1 MATPHFQDDNVI
13 IHKMECGPYGNNM
26 YLVVCPETNESI
38 LIDTPAEP
46 DKMIELAKTTDVKA
60 IIITHNHMDHL
71 LGFEDVTAA
80 IDAPVGIGADDADAL
95 SRPADMLFNDG
106 DVISAGNVNLTAVF
120 TPGHTP
126 GSTCYHTEGHLF
138 SGDTLFPGGP
148 GKSGSPEKLQQL
160 IGSITSKLFALGDDT
175 NVFPGHGD
183 DGHLAASKEEYA
195 DFASREHPDDL
206 YGDVLWKES

>member
-1 MATPHFQDDNVI
+1 MATPRFQDDKII
-13 IHKMECGPYGNNM
+13 IHKMECGPYRNNM

-95 SRPADMLFNDG
+95 SRPADILLNDG

-126 GSTCYHTEGHLF
+126 GSTCYHTGGHLF

-148 GKSGSPEKLQQL
+148 GKSGSPEKLKQL
-160 IGSITSKLFALGDDT
+160 IGSITSKLFPLGDDV
-175 NVFPGHGD
+175 NVYPGHGD
-183 DGHLAASKEEYA
+183 DGHLQSSKEEYA

>member
-1 MATPHFQDDNVI
+1 
-13 IHKMECGPYGNNM
+13 M

-95 SRPADMLFNDG
+95 SRPADILLNDG

-126 GSTCYHTEGHLF
+126 GSTCYHTSGHLF

-148 GKSGSPEKLQQL
+148 GKSGSPEKLKQL
-160 IGSITSKLFALGDDT
+160 IGSITSKLFPLGDDV
-175 NVFPGHGD
+175 NVYPGHGD
-183 DGHLAASKEEYA
+183 DGHLQSSKEEYA